1 MVEELINEILM
12 LVGTLMIVLGAV
24 ADLIGSIGL
33 LRFPNFFVR
42 LHAATVGTIWGAF
55 VPLIGAALFAA
66 GYVELGTY
74 RWFVAGGAVVTA
86 LLILLLGPVGS
97 HALARASYRSR
108 VAVPYPL
115 VHDALKEKLEGGEK
129 K

>member
-12 LVGTLMIVLGAV
+12 AVGTLMIIVGAI
-24 ADLIGSIGL
+24 ADLTGSIGL

-74 RWFVAGGAVVTA
+74 RWFVTGGAVVTA

-97 HALARASYRSR
+97 HALARASYRSKA
-108 VAVPYPL
+108 AVPYQL
-115 VHDALKEKLEGGEK
+115 IHDALKEKFREGEEK
-129 K
+129 

>member
-1 MVEELINEILM
+1 MVNELINEILM
-12 LVGTLMIVLGAV
+12 LVGTLMIVVGAI

-42 LHAATVGTIWGAF
+42 LHAATIGTIWGAF

-66 GYVELGTY
+66 GYAELGGY

-97 HALARASYRSR
+97 HALARASYRSK
-108 VAVPYPL
+108 AAIPHPL
-115 VHDALKEKLEGGEK
+115 IHDALKDRSREGEER
-129 K
+129 

>member
-12 LVGTLMIVLGAV
+12 AAGTLMIIVGAV

-42 LHAATVGTIWGAF
+42 LHAATIGTIWGAF

-97 HALARASYRSR
+97 HALARASYRSK
-108 VAVPYPL
+108 AAIPYSL
-115 VHDALKEKLEGGEK
+115 IHDALKEKFREGGKE
-129 K
+129 

>member
-12 LVGTLMIVLGAV
+12 AAGTLMIVVGAI

-42 LHAATVGTIWGAF
+42 LHAATIGTIWGAF

-74 RWFVAGGAVVTA
+74 RWFVAGGATITA

-97 HALARASYRSR
+97 HALARASYRSK
-108 VAVPYPL
+108 AAIPYPL
-115 VHDALKEKLEGGEK
+115 FYDALKEKFREGGKE
-129 K
+129 

>member
-1 MVEELINEILM
+1 MAEELVNELLM
-12 LVGTLMIVLGAV
+12 LVGTLMIVVGAV
-24 ADLIGSIGL
+24 ADLVGSIGL

-55 VPLIGAALFAA
+55 VPLIGAAFFAA
-66 GYVELGTY
+66 GYVELGAY
-74 RWFVAGGAVVTA
+74 RWFVAGGAIVTA

-108 VAVPYPL
+108 AAVPYPL
-115 VHDALKEKLEGGEK
+115 IHDALKEKLKESEEK
-129 K
+129 

>member
-1 MVEELINEILM
+1 MEELINEILM
-12 LVGTLMIVLGAV
+12 LVGTLMIVVGAI

-74 RWFVAGGAVVTA
+74 RWFIAGGAVVTA

-97 HALARASYRSR
+97 HALARASYRSK
-108 VAVPYPL
+108 AAIPYPL
-115 VHDALKEKLEGGEK
+115 IHDALEDRLREGEK

>member
-1 MVEELINEILM
+1 MIEEVINEILM
-12 LVGTLMIVLGAV
+12 FVGTLMIVIGAI

-42 LHAATVGTIWGAF
+42 LHAATVGAIWGAF
-55 VPLIGAALFAA
+55 VPLIGVALFAA
-66 GYVELGTY
+66 GYAELGMY
-74 RWFVAGGAVVTA
+74 RWFVAGGSVVTA

-108 VAVPYPL
+108 VVVPYPL
-115 VHDALKEKLEGGEK
+115 IHDALKEKIKRGESE
-129 K
+129 

>member
-1 MVEELINEILM
+1 MEELINEVLM
-12 LVGTLMIVLGAV
+12 FVGTLMIVVGAV
-24 ADLIGSIGL
+24 ADLIGSIGM

-66 GYVELGTY
+66 GYVDLGSY

-97 HALARASYRSR
+97 HALARASYRSKI
-108 VAVPYPL
+108 VVPYPL
-115 VHDALKEKLEGGEK
+115 IHDALKEKLREGEEK
-129 K
+129 

>member
-1 MVEELINEILM
+1 VLGELFNEVLM
-12 LVGTLMIVLGAV
+12 FLGTLMIVVGAI

-55 VPLIGAALFAA
+55 LPLIGAALLAA
-66 GYVELGTY
+66 GYVELGMY

-86 LLILLLGPVGS
+86 SLILLLGPVGS

-108 VAVPYPL
+108 AAVPHPL
-115 VHDALKEKLEGGEK
+115 IHDALQEKLREGEK